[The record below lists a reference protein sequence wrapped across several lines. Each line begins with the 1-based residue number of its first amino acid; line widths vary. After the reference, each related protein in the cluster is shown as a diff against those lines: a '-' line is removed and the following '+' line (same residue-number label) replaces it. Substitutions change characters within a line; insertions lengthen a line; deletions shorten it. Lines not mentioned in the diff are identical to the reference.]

1 MKKQKEPKKEMPC
14 HVKHP
19 KEIIGF
25 KGTIDD
31 LVFSIGNTTYDTTI
45 VFLDKLSKEYTRQ
58 ANADEARGRTQ
69 LAEQLYSTAQKL
81 YEARDAMQKAWN
93 ICKPYMQR

>member
-45 VFLDKLSKEYTRQ
+45 VFLDKLSKEYTR
-58 ANADEARGRTQ
+58 
-69 LAEQLYSTAQKL
+69 
-81 YEARDAMQKAWN
+81 
-93 ICKPYMQR
+93 